1 MIFPIPKEEVYENGI
16 YIMKN
21 YEANTDIVYLFEK
34 YKNGDCDLKIKNNLT
49 FGKEEY
55 ELVIDDCG
63 ITVTASCHEGI
74 FRAITSLKQL
84 IEIGKG
90 TLRYCKVSDSPDFEN
105 RCYLLDVSYGR
116 MPKVEIIKRYIDYI
130 AGLKYNEFQLFFE
143 SLVYDYEAYKDCT
156 KDFQCYTPQDIK
168 EINEYCK
175 ERYIKLVPYV
185 ASFGHLRAW
194 LNLDRFKHLR
204 VGDDETN
211 TATIN
216 PFHPE
221 TMDFLDGFYASLF
234 DLCDS
239 SGVANVGFDESAG
252 LGLYQTEEI
261 CKEKGKEWVFVNWLN
276 KVADHV
282 REKYGRR
289 CQYFTDMIHG
299 FENEDYVLENVPKD
313 GIAVV
318 WGYDPIPTAS
328 MEKWCMSLEKHG
340 VPFYVCPSSST
351 WCSGTG
357 RMDVCHMNL
366 QILAEVGRSHG
377 AVGYMYTDWGSGDGH
392 NSFPVWNFYPAALGG
407 QYAWNAG
414 AKQDRYMFKTDFI
427 KGAREYTDKVVF
439 EGKPISELMYRLGQY
454 YLLEPQR
461 TPGGTSCMKMIGKP
475 LCDSSCGSPLYG
487 GVDYQYFGDDFYFD
501 NLESYMKKAIGCVEE
516 TEFDENYKRQILVN
530 SYQALIGIETA
541 RIRYHRGSTPEKIDE
556 IIKMIDDN
564 LKEYEVLWDREN
576 FPKGKENFM
585 VMLEGRRSDL
595 VELKEMGCVYAEPE
609 TKKEAGFM
617 DDNPWLL

>member
-16 YIMKN
+16 YKMKN
-21 YEANTDIVYLFEK
+21 YDDNTDLLYLFEK
-34 YKNGDCDLKIKNNLT
+34 YKNSDADLKIKTDVT

-55 ELVIDDCG
+55 KLLINEDG
-63 ITVTASCHEGI
+63 ILVTASGDEGV

-84 IEIGKG
+84 IERGKG
-90 TLRYCKVSDSPDFEN
+90 KLRYCKVSDNPDFEN

-156 KDFQCYTPQDIK
+156 KDFQCYTPEDMK

-175 ERYIKLVPYV
+175 KRFIKLVPYV

-216 PFHPE
+216 PLHPE
-221 TMDFLDGFYASLF
+221 SLNFLDGFYSSLF

-239 SGVANVGFDESAG
+239 SDVANVGFDESMG

-261 CKEKGKEWVFVNWLN
+261 CKEKGKERVFVDWLN

-282 REKYGRR
+282 REKYSRR

-313 GIAVV
+313 GTAVV
-318 WGYDPIPTAS
+318 WGYDPLDGVGV
-328 MEKWCMSLEKHG
+328 EKHCMALEKHG
-340 VPFYVCPSSST
+340 IPFYVCPSSST

-357 RMDVCHMNL
+357 RVDVCQFNL
-366 QILAEVGRSHG
+366 QVFAGVGIKHG

-407 QYAWNAG
+407 QYAWNSWKEKKGNGIKLELISA
-414 AKQDRYMFKTDFI
+414 AK
-427 KGAREYTDKVVF
+427 EYTDKVVF
-439 EGKPISELMYRLGQY
+439 EGKPISELMCRLGQY

-461 TPGGTSCMKMIGKP
+461 IPSATLSMVTLRRP
-475 LCDSSCGSPLYG
+475 LSWYSNGAI
-487 GVDYQYFGDDFYFD
+487 DYVKYFDDFYSD
-501 NLESYMKKAIGCVEE
+501 NLEFYMTRAIRCVEE
-516 TEFDENYKRQILVN
+516 TDFDENYKRQILVN
-530 SYQALIGIETA
+530 ANQALIAIEIG
-541 RIRYHRGSTPEKIDE
+541 RIRHHRGSTPEKIDKL
-556 IIKMIDDN
+556 IKMIDEN
-564 LKEYEVLWDREN
+564 LKEYELLWDREN
-576 FPKGKENFM
+576 FPQGKENFM
-585 VMLEGRRSDL
+585 VLLREKRTEL
-595 VELKEMGCVYAEPE
+595 VSLKENGCKFEDE
-609 TKKEAGFM
+609 EAQKTQGNEE
-617 DDNPWLL
+617 DEAWWLW